1 MTKKK
6 FAEGKYGS
14 RDIYSSPSD
23 PALIQEYEAYLKEK
37 LGESAYQRYLKEK
50 NAARPAQPAK

>member
-6 FAEGKYGS
+6 FAEGNCGS